1 MFAWP
6 SVRTI
11 EPARQGEPGIGAV
24 VYQNDRYPD
33 AVFKWIVGECRARG
47 LVLSGVLQYPAFEGA
62 DQDCDVVLED
72 IASGHRT
79 RLFEDRGKGARGCR
93 LDTAALLEAAME
105 IERSFD
111 DNPSLLVL
119 NKFGKVEA
127 EGGGMCGVMAKALER
142 GIPVVIGVPARNLKS
157 WRNFA
162 DGFSTELPE
171 DTDRIADWL
180 ARLGLGAAWRGAP
193 GAMPWTAIRE
203 GGG

>member
-1 MFAWP
+1 
-6 SVRTI
+6 
-11 EPARQGEPGIGAV
+11 
-24 VYQNDRYPD
+24 
-33 AVFKWIVGECRARG
+33 
-47 LVLSGVLQYPAFEGA
+47 
-62 DQDCDVVLED
+62 
-72 IASGHRT
+72 
-79 RLFEDRGKGARGCR
+79 
-93 LDTAALLEAAME
+93 
-105 IERSFD
+105 
-111 DNPSLLVL
+111 
-119 NKFGKVEA
+119 
-127 EGGGMCGVMAKALER
+127 MCGVMAKALER

>member
-79 RLFEDRGKGARGCR
+79 RL
-93 LDTAALLEAAME
+93 
-105 IERSFD
+105 
-111 DNPSLLVL
+111 
-119 NKFGKVEA
+119 KVERIVYDRSLP
-127 EGGGMCGVMAKALER
+127 ERLFSSRALEQER
-142 GIPVVIGVPARNLKS
+142 MEKEFRP
-157 WRNFA
+157 
-162 DGFSTELPE
+162 
-171 DTDRIADWL
+171 
-180 ARLGLGAAWRGAP
+180 
-193 GAMPWTAIRE
+193 
-203 GGG
+203 